1 MQAVADAQPVARVVI
16 IDDHQM
22 FAESLSHVLDLDP
35 GVEVLGVAR
44 DAASGK
50 QLVADARPDVALVD
64 YRLPDED
71 GVAVTAAI
79 KEAHPD
85 VHVVMLTALRE
96 ERVLVAAID
105 AGVSGFLTKDHAVE
119 DVAGAVRTAAAG
131 EALVSPDVL
140 QRILSGLRPSTAE
153 PGVELTPRERELLQ
167 RVAEGGTNKTIA
179 REMHLSVNTIRNY
192 VQALL
197 TKLGAH
203 SKLEAVAIATRAG
216 LIDAP
221 SSR

>member
-1 MQAVADAQPVARVVI
+1 MEAVADPQAVARVVI

-105 AGVSGFLTKDHAVE
+105 AGVSGFLTKDHAVG
-119 DVAGAVRTAAAG
+119 DVAGAVRMAAAG
-131 EALVSPDVL
+131 EALISPDVL
-140 QRILSGLRPSTAE
+140 QRILARLRPSDD
-153 PGVELTPRERELLQ
+153 GSRIELTPRERELLQ
-167 RVAEGGTNKTIA
+167 KVAEGGTNKTIA
-179 REMHLSVNTIRNY
+179 RELHLSVNTIRNY

-197 TKLGAH
+197 NKLGAH

-221 SSR
+221 SPR

>member
-1 MQAVADAQPVARVVI
+1 MAERRPVARVVI

-44 DAASGK
+44 DGASGK
-50 QLVADARPDVALVD
+50 ELVAAMQPDVALVD

-79 KEAHPD
+79 KADHPG

-96 ERVLVAAID
+96 ERVLLRAID

-119 DVAGAVRTAAAG
+119 DVAGAVRMAAAG
-131 EALVSPDVL
+131 EALISPDVL
-140 QRILSGLRPSTAE
+140 GRILARLRPSHAE
-153 PGVELTPRERELLQ
+153 LEVDLTPRERELLQ
-167 RVAEGGTNKTIA
+167 RVAEGGTNKAIA
-179 REMHLSVNTIRNY
+179 RELHLSVNTIRNY

-216 LIDAP
+216 LIET
-221 SSR
+221 R

>member
-1 MQAVADAQPVARVVI
+1 MAAVADPQPAARVVI

-22 FAESLSHVLDLDP
+22 FAESLSHVLALDP
-35 GVEVLGVAR
+35 GVDVVGVAR
-44 DAASGK
+44 DASSGLA
-50 QLVADARPDVALVD
+50 LVAEAQPDVAVVD
-64 YRLPDED
+64 YRLPDQD

-79 KEAHPD
+79 KGAHPG
-85 VHVVMLTALRE
+85 VNVIMLTALRE
-96 ERVLVAAID
+96 ERVLLAAID

-131 EALVSPDVL
+131 EALISPDVL
-140 QRILSGLRPSTAE
+140 QRILARLRPSAQDAGFDLTA
-153 PGVELTPRERELLQ
+153 RERELLQ
-167 RVAEGGTNKTIA
+167 RVAEGGTNKAIA
-179 REMHLSVNTIRNY
+179 HELHLSVNTIRNY

-216 LIDAP
+216 LIEAP
-221 SSR
+221 TSR